1 MRTVSHPKGQPL
13 QANGIRIETVTPYL
27 QRITL
32 SRESPS
38 PNVWDSRQEGHP
50 LLSEW
55 VSLLTSGLVSTGALF
70 RGHASHGFPFIKGF
84 ASISK
89 RLVASEAAR
98 GLLRLSKWSAEQER
112 PIQKGSLA
120 SPSHHDC
127 LRLQLDDV
135 HHQLTYTREIADFY
149 RTHFR
154 CLHISPRS
162 TWRSPSTMCSA
173 QHRH

>member
-1 MRTVSHPKGQPL
+1 MGFASRRSPP
-13 QANGIRIETVTPYL
+13 I
-27 QRITL
+27 

-38 PNVWDSRQEGHP
+38 PSVSDSRQEGHP

-55 VSLLTSGLVSTGALF
+55 VSLLTSGLVSTEALF
-70 RGHASHGFPFIKGF
+70 RGHASHGIPFHKGF
-84 ASISK
+84 TSISK

-98 GLLRLSKWSAEQER
+98 GLLRLPKWSAEQGR
-112 PIQKGSLA
+112 PVQKGSLA
-120 SPSHHDC
+120 SPSHHDR

-135 HHQLTYTREIADFY
+135 HRQLTYTREIADFY

-154 CLHISPRS
+154 CLQISTRT
-162 TWRSPSTMCSA
+162 TWRSPSAMCSA